1 MKFLREPLDDFS
13 LSDMAQAIIDQLA
26 YDLAAIIQFAWRDT
40 ANWQLLPCQ
49 VALQGP
55 LKENSSNMINTSFLL
70 PFHWPFPF

>member
-40 ANWQLLPCQ
+40 ANWQLLPC
-49 VALQGP
+49 
-55 LKENSSNMINTSFLL
+55 
-70 PFHWPFPF
+70 